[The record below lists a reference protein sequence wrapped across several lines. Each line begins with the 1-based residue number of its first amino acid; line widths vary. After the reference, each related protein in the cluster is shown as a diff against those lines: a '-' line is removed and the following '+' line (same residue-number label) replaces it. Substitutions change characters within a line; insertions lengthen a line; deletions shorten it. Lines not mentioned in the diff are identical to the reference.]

1 MTTKV
6 KAIVLKAIDYKEKDK
21 LLTLFTLEQGKLV
34 CSMRGVKAPNAKLKF
49 AKEPFCF
56 GEFVIENTKGNNVVT
71 QVEIIENFFEIT
83 KDIDKFY
90 EGCAILDVV
99 LKLSNEQPDHALFIE
114 LIKALKCIAYENVRK
129 YYVFD
134 KFLIKIFKNAGY
146 YFLSEKC
153 SSCGYGLEDTRY
165 FNLDIG
171 EFVCANCKNNLCV
184 KVSNPCFV
192 GLRLLEKTDY
202 DNLKNLRL
210 GGEGEIEIY
219 NLLDK
224 NFEWRFGKRFVQI
237 V

>member
-6 KAIVLKAIDYKEKDK
+6 KAVVLKTADYKEKDK
-21 LLTLFTLEQGKLV
+21 LITLFTLEQGKMF
-34 CSMRGVKAPNAKLKF
+34 CSMRGVKSPNAKLKF

-56 GEFVIENTKGNNVVT
+56 GEFIIENTKGNNIIT

-90 EGCAILDVV
+90 EGCGILDVV
-99 LKLSNEQPDHALFIE
+99 NKLSSETPDPQLFIE
-114 LIKALKCIAYENVRK
+114 LIKALKCLAFENPRK

-134 KFLIKIFKNAGY
+134 KFLLKIFKNAGY

-153 SSCGYGLEDTRY
+153 SACKFPLDDNRY
-165 FNLDIG
+165 FNLEVG
-171 EFVCANCKNNLCV
+171 EFICANCKTDLCV
-184 KVSNPCFV
+184 KVSNAGFA
-192 GLRLLEKTDY
+192 GLKFLDRTDY
-202 DNLKNLRL
+202 VNLKNLKL
-210 GGEGEIEIY
+210 GGNAEVEIY

>member
-134 KFLIKIFKNAGY
+134 KFLIKIFQNAGY

-153 SSCGYGLEDTRY
+153 SSCGYSLEDTRY

-171 EFVCANCKNNLCV
+171 EFVCANCKNNLCI

-192 GLRLLEKTDY
+192 GLRLLEKTEY